1 MKFWKL
7 YREKGSNKM
16 EKGVLC
22 QNGSQWAEDIKNH
35 LTGQGI
41 LGFVLGWSWVIRW
54 SAVDHEEKGAW

>member
-41 LGFVLGWSWVIRW
+41 LGVCALMELGYKMVCGRP
-54 SAVDHEEKGAW
+54 